1 MSQSSEAVE
10 SLGGRGTIVAFLD
23 LLFSC
28 IGIFIAVITLQS
40 VAGQQPQPA
49 VGANAY
55 FGLLADGT
63 ILQAT
68 PEGVR
73 EPPAL
78 DGAVQSSLAATAAVY
93 PRIEVLFSGAAIGGK
108 RAFETRLSGVVAN
121 LKPARAIET
130 NWRPAESDDTVRK
143 ELERIAA
150 TLRPKETR

>member
-1 MSQSSEAVE
+1 MSQESVE

-40 VAGQQPQPA
+40 VSGQQPQPP

-55 FGLLADGT
+55 LGVLANGT

-68 PEGVR
+68 ADGVQEPGDLEG
-73 EPPAL
+73 AIK
-78 DGAVQSSLAATAAVY
+78 SSLAATDAVY
-93 PRIEVLFSGAAIGGK
+93 PRVEVMFSGEAITGK
-108 RAFETRLSGVVAN
+108 RALEPRLKDIVAG

-130 NWRPAESDDTVRK
+130 NWRPADSDEMVRT
-143 ELERIAA
+143 ELKRIAD
-150 TLRPKETR
+150 TLSAKETR